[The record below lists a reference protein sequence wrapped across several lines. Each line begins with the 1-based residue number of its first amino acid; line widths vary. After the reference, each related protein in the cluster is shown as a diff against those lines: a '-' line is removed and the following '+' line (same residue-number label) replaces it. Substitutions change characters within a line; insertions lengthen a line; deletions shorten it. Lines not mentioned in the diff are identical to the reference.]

1 MKYNH
6 KWRPFS
12 GLTASLLCSHSL
24 CPFFLSLLLF
34 MDTSKRG
41 NAKWE
46 NVGKP
51 TEVSMRFLFDI
62 NGNAKSSGPVLS
74 FK

>member
-6 KWRPFS
+6 KMRPFS
-12 GLTASLLCSHSL
+12 GLTASLLCLHSL
-24 CPFFLSLLLF
+24 CPFLLSLLLF

-46 NVGKP
+46 NAGKP
-51 TEVSMRFLFDI
+51 TEVSMRFLVDI
-62 NGNAKSSGPVLS
+62 HGNAKASGPVLS
-74 FK
+74 SK